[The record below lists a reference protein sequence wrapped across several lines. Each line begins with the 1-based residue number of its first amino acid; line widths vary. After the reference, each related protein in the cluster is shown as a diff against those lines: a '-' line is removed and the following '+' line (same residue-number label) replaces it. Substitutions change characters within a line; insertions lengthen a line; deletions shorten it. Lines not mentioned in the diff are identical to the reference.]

1 MKRVV
6 MFANTTMTLITCVY
20 YGAKLKECDRSIRT
34 ILIWKNS
41 SSFSISLKPFS
52 RYFDEMYTV
61 SSTVGDGKRF
71 SAEFVIKDIECRNYL
86 RNSDI
91 GKMLREPCEREVLM
105 LGSDCTRIIKNIV
118 RIFCSKRNHHKVVL
132 YEEGLALYD
141 ENRAGIK
148 EVIAYTL
155 GKREDE
161 RVIVGKS
168 YQINAIFAR
177 RPQELPEWKRKNR
190 QIIRQS
196 DVFADHNIV
205 AKMLLED
212 KNLQQLS
219 EQLKDKRVIL
229 YLGQRM
235 SELSKSFRFQM
246 ERALIDHLLQALPE
260 DYVVLMKG
268 HPREPA
274 NKYKNYLSDPRCF
287 GFHKSSGWYPVECL
301 LQLFTIKAVISCAST
316 AAINVAERI
325 DGCRAVY
332 TYPCLGVKIPE
343 NWTSIFESAG
353 NKAMIMEGF
362 DEIKKVFEPFENESP
377 MTPKE
382 RAGKDISWLLHYLG
396 G

>member
-20 YGAKLKECDRSIRT
+20 YGAKIKECDRSIRT

-41 SSFSISLKPFS
+41 SSYSISLKPFS

-71 SAEFVIKDIECRNYL
+71 SAEFMIKDIECRNYL

-105 LGSDCTRIIKNIV
+105 LGSDCTRIIKNII
-118 RIFCSKRNHHKVVL
+118 RIFCSKRNHRKVVL

-148 EVIAYTL
+148 EVIAYKL

-168 YQINAIFAR
+168 SQINAIFAR

-205 AKMLLED
+205 AKMLMED
-212 KNLQQLS
+212 KKLRQLS
-219 EQLKDKRVIL
+219 ERLKDKKVIL
-229 YLGQRM
+229 YLGQPI
-235 SELSKSFRFQM
+235 SELSKGFRFQI
-246 ERALIDHLLQALPE
+246 ERRLIDHLLQALPE
-260 DYVVLMKG
+260 GYVVLMKG
-268 HPREPA
+268 HPRESA

-343 NWTSIFESAG
+343 NWSSIFECAG
-353 NKAMIMEGF
+353 DKVMVLKDFG
-362 DEIKKVFEPFENESP
+362 EIKKVLEPLENEIP
-377 MTPKE
+377 MTPEE
-382 RAGKDISWLLHYLG
+382 RAGKDISWLLRYLG